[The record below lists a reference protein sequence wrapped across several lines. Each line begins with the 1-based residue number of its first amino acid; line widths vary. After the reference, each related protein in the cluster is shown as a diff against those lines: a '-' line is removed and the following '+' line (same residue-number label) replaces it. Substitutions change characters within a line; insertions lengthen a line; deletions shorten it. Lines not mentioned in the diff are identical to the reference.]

1 MAIKFLSTVAVDT
14 NVLYVDAAANKVGI
28 GTTSPSQKLHVDGSA
43 RVTGAYYD
51 SGNAPG
57 TANQLLASTAT
68 GTAWIDPSTIVAE
81 AATLVV
87 IACKNTS
94 GATIAQGTPVYQTGT
109 VGATATIEIAPAD
122 ALISANKLPAIGL
135 LQTALN
141 NNGFGNVV
149 ITGELTNF
157 TTDPIDGLTPTVGD
171 KVFVKSGGG
180 LTLTKPTGEGNG
192 IQNMGLVGKVSGGN
206 AGSITVSSI
215 MRTNDVPN
223 LPEGRIW
230 VGDGNTIVSDTVY
243 IDEPNNRFGIGTTSP
258 SSKLNVS
265 STSFNDHIT
274 LTRSS
279 DELGISVSG
288 GQLMLEGGA
297 SPFNNNDTD
306 LGRSDKHW
314 REAFVYSLRSGGALQ
329 FKTSGNNEKMRID
342 SSGNVGIGTT
352 SPSAKLHV
360 NGDAKIGNLR
370 LVSAGDADY
379 IQSDTN
385 IRFSPVG
392 TSSGTRMTILSTG
405 NVGIGTTSPSKKLD
419 IAGDV
424 KLTNSNSIYWRN
436 AANNADV
443 PLLNLSSNNTFNI
456 GTTSSSVP
464 VQMALHTA
472 GSERMRITSTGNVGI
487 GTTNPATKLDVRG
500 DITITNAN
508 GGNPTDAGSLYFTE
522 AAGVWGSTQYG
533 FRINQQGTSNYLNF
547 QSANTTTVRD
557 ILTLARDTGNVGIGT
572 TSPGHKLE
580 VFQTGNSLSIGDN
593 TNAQTYMSFA
603 NTRTMVGYSGANAL
617 IQGGSGKGIQFNVN
631 DDTFNSGEAMRITS
645 AGNVGIGTTSPL
657 AKLQV
662 NSITASTMSQVAGE
676 AHIVGVNHDLS
687 DTQMGTLNLTST
699 SRDAGTN
706 NQALGPSL
714 TFSQNASKYV
724 DGYEVVIGGIKT
736 ELMYTG
742 NMNKSSIMNFY
753 THTNSGLTPKMS
765 IDADGNVGIGTTAP
779 STPLHI
785 NNAAPTIRLQDSSSG
800 DNHYLTGNNGEFR
813 VQTSGYMTMR
823 PGNTVSTTFL
833 ANGNV
838 GIGTTSPKA
847 KLDVAGGVK
856 VANDTDTATA
866 DKEGTLRYRLA
877 PDVPKSQSMVDM
889 CMKTGPSSYAWV
901 NIVTNTWSN

>member
-87 IACKNTS
+87 ITCKNTS

-243 IDEPNNRFGIGTTSP
+243 IDEPNLRLGIGTTSP
-258 SSKLNVS
+258 SNPL
-265 STSFNDHIT
+265 HIRADAPSIRIEDIT
-274 LTRSS
+274 SS
-279 DELGISVSG
+279 DNHYLIGNNGELRIQSTGFITMRPGNTVSTAFLANGNVGIGTTSPGYKLHNTGTSR
-288 GQLMLEGGA
+288 LEGRVTLGGNVNNFIQGNGSSLEFKSNGDYFFNKGA
-297 SPFNNNDTD
+297 STQLTILSN
-306 LGRSDKHW
+306 
-314 REAFVYSLRSGGALQ
+314 
-329 FKTSGNNEKMRID
+329 
-342 SSGNVGIGTT
+342 GNVGIGTT
-352 SPSAKLHV
+352 SPSEKLVVDNGNIHV
-360 NGDAKIGNLR
+360 NTPSTNALGNGLR
-370 LVSAGDADY
+370 LNRPGSYYAGIEIATNDTVDWSIGANSSGFGIYENGLGATTRIIIKDGGNVGIGTTNPQSRLHIVDANPTLILEDTSNPNKNKIENVDGNMRYHADY
-379 IQSDTN
+379 GSDMGNSRHIFFIDNSEKLRIDTN
-385 IRFSPVG
+385 
-392 TSSGTRMTILSTG
+392 G
-405 NVGIGTTSPSKKLD
+405 NVGIGTTSPGTKLYVD
-419 IAGDV
+419 GGE
-424 KLTNSNSIYWRN
+424 S
-436 AANNADV
+436 
-443 PLLNLSSNNTFNI
+443 TFNRGNSAGTIATFRGQNAVKAVI
-456 GTTSSSVP
+456 GTATS
-464 VQMALHTA
+464 
-472 GSERMRITSTGNVGI
+472 
-487 GTTNPATKLDVRG
+487 
-500 DITITNAN
+500 
-508 GGNPTDAGSLYFTE
+508 YF
-522 AAGVWGSTQYG
+522 
-533 FRINQQGTSNYLNF
+533 
-547 QSANTTTVRD
+547 
-557 ILTLARDTGNVGIGT
+557 TGNVGIGT
-572 TSPGHKLE
+572 TSPGEKLE
-580 VFQTGNSLSIGDN
+580 VSGGHLKITNSGN
-593 TNAQTYMSFA
+593 TNLYINA
-603 NTRTMVGYSGANAL
+603 NNAGSDATIFFEEQDSVKAKIQHDASNDSMLFTDGAYTDTL
-617 IQGGSGKGIQFNVN
+617 TLKG
-631 DDTFNSGEAMRITS
+631 
-645 AGNVGIGTTSPL
+645 GNVGIGTTSPTQL
-657 AKLQV
+657 LDVAGADAEIVINDSNDAPALRFRGSGVTSAMVEV
-662 NSITASTMSQVAGE
+662 NSAKDMFFKTGGVAE
-676 AHIVGVNHDLS
+676 
-687 DTQMGTLNLTST
+687 QMRITST
-699 SRDAGTN
+699 
-706 NQALGPSL
+706 
-714 TFSQNASKYV
+714 
-724 DGYEVVIGGIKT
+724 
-736 ELMYTG
+736 
-742 NMNKSSIMNFY
+742 
-753 THTNSGLTPKMS
+753 
-765 IDADGNVGIGTTAP
+765 
-779 STPLHI
+779 
-785 NNAAPTIRLQDSSSG
+785 
-800 DNHYLTGNNGEFR
+800 
-813 VQTSGYMTMR
+813 
-823 PGNTVSTTFL
+823 
-833 ANGNV
+833 GNV